1 MVRTAV
7 RVHQRRP
14 VVAAGAGR
22 HHHRTVAGR
31 VLRAVLRRAVR
42 PVVRMVVVRMRRTR
56 LAHAAPHVAAA
67 RLVVEHLLALH
78 HLVADDLLLGGEL
91 LLLRRLAL
99 ALLRIALPHQ
109 LAVDHLVVQGA
120 GRGPI
125 VRVQELLHALGEH
138 VQRLLALVLGG
149 QAGQLGGQLG
159 DLGVGQAAR
168 VLQRDL
174 RDAGRMW
181 MGLIGGYLFR
191 NLL

>member
-14 VVAAGAGR
+14 MMAAGARR

-31 VLRAVLRRAVR
+31 VLRAVLRRTVR
-42 PVVRMVVVRMRRTR
+42 PMVRMVVRMRRTR
-56 LAHAAPHVAAA
+56 LAHAAAHVAPA

-78 HLVADDLLLGGEL
+78 HHVADGLLLGGEL

-99 ALLRIALPHQ
+99 ALLCIALPHQ

-120 GRGPI
+120 GRRPI

-138 VQRLLALVLGG
+138 VQRLLALVGGG
-149 QAGQLGGQLG
+149 QCGQLGGQLG

-168 VLQRDL
+168 LLQRDL
-174 RDAGRMW
+174 RDAGERVVGMVW
-181 MGLIGGYLFR
+181 
-191 NLL
+191 LLRR